1 MMMNKTVMTIVL
13 LSAAALFWTAALNTT
28 TADNYLPEL
37 EISGSVHDAE
47 SGDAIEGAQVMLNDD
62 GESAVTNEYGE
73 FLFSNVEPGLHTLR
87 VDAEGYN
94 ATSRQVEVED
104 DSVAVTIDLY
114 PEDDDTGMDLHR

>member
-47 SGDAIEGAQVMLNDD
+47 NGDAIEGAQVMLNDD

-73 FLFSNVEPGLHTLR
+73 FLFSGVEPGTHTLR

-114 PEDDDTGMDLHR
+114 PEDDDAGIDLHR